1 MTRIPKRLGSLLFAL
16 VALGCQGKAE
26 PQAQDPAPQATAP
39 EATPRPK
46 KPTRPVKEYPAPESF
61 TLAPPAVGQWI
72 RLSVEPKGE
81 PPSQMIVRIVGKE
94 DTAFWYEIE
103 SNTPSG
109 TKVVQLLL
117 EEGARKKLDKSAVR
131 KLRVKAGDAPAQEYA
146 GPTINT
152 AGDVI
157 EEYVGVL
164 ELPELDKAER
174 ADVKVHGGSFKG
186 CFVQDVERAALGVT
200 TKARTF
206 RHPAVPITGFVKSEG
221 TVAGKPVLKELL
233 ELHETGAKSA
243 MGL

>member
-1 MTRIPKRLGSLLFAL
+1 MTRLCSLLFAL
-16 VALGCQGKAE
+16 VALGCQGKGE
-26 PQAQDPAPQATAP
+26 PQAQDPAPPATAP

-46 KPTRPVKEYPAPESF
+46 KSTRPVKEYPAPEGF
-61 TLAPPAVGQWI
+61 TLAPLAVGQWI

-109 TKVVQLLL
+109 TTVVQLLL
-117 EEGARKKLDKSAVR
+117 EESARKKLDKTAVR
-131 KLRVKAGDAPAQEYA
+131 KLRVKAGSAPVQEYA
-146 GPTINT
+146 GPAIAT

-157 EEYVGVL
+157 EAYADVL
-164 ELPELDKAER
+164 ALPELDKAKR
-174 ADVKVHGGSFKG
+174 ADVKVHAGSFKG
-186 CFVQDVERAALGVT
+186 CFVEDVEHTTLDVT

-233 ELHETGAKSA
+233 DLHETGAKSA